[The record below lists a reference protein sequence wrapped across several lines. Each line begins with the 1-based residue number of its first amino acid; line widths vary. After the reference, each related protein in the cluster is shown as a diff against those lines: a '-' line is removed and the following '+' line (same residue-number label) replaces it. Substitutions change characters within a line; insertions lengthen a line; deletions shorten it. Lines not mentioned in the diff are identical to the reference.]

1 MKVDMDKR
9 MEILKQLYNKR
20 LYKKNNYRND
30 IRMQILNHIKNNYNI
45 FI

>member
-1 MKVDMDKR
+1 MDKR
-9 MEILKQLYNKR
+9 MEILKQLYNKP

-30 IRMQILNHIKNNYNI
+30 IRMQILNHIKNNYNL